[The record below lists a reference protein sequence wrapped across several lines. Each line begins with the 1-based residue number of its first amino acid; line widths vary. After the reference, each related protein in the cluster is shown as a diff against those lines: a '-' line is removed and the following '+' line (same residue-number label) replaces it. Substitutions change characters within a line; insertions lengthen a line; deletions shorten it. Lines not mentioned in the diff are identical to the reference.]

1 MRNKLTLIASILG
14 IVASLYT
21 IWPSLNNAFIKDD
34 VLFEITLKDTPV
46 INAKNIEF
54 TTNKG
59 VEASKLATVTITF
72 WNKGDEILRESN
84 FSKNNPFKINLN
96 QNIII
101 NDDIEFINENSLI
114 NKEQVKYNKDTNSID
129 FMPFTLE
136 ENKRF
141 SISFITLKKDDY
153 KIEINGQI
161 ERIPLSFGNKEK
173 KINKFLN
180 GPIVAILILIFVVG
194 LPVIL
199 TIIISDLITKHILQ
213 SKIFYII
220 KQRNET
226 KSEILKCYLT
236 DVLDGK
242 YSMRTFATE
251 YIDFLIDNKISFY
264 TKDVTNIFLT
274 HKYLFDN
281 IELFSRKYPNFYD
294 ITYQNKIFND
304 KSENI
309 LNNDVNTF
317 LNKISSLSIFNKIE
331 NLIYYIFEYMKISK
345 EDKSTLEK
353 SKKSFLGI
361 KN

>member
-1 MRNKLTLIASILG
+1 MKNKLTLIASILG

-21 IWPSLNNAFIKDD
+21 IWPSLNNTFIKDD

-46 INAKNIEF
+46 TNVKNIELL
-54 TTNKG
+54 TTSG
-59 VEASKLATVTITF
+59 DEASKLAIVTLTF
-72 WNKGDEILRESN
+72 WNKGDEILKESS

-101 NDDIEFINENSLI
+101 NDNIDFSNENSLI
-114 NKEQVKYNKDTNSID
+114 NKNQIKYTKETNSID
-129 FMPFTLE
+129 FTPFTLE

-141 SISFITLKKDDY
+141 SISFVTSKKDDY
-153 KIEINGQI
+153 KIEISGQI
-161 ERIPLSFGNKEK
+161 ENIQLSFGYKEK

-180 GPIVAILILIFVVG
+180 GPIMALLILIFVVG
-194 LPVIL
+194 IPLVL
-199 TIIISDLITKHILQ
+199 TIIISDFITKHILQ

-220 KQRNET
+220 KQRNT
-226 KSEILKCYLT
+226 TNSEILKSYLN

-251 YIDFLIDNKISFY
+251 YIDYLIDNKISFY

-281 IELFSRKYPNFYD
+281 IELFSKKYQNFYG
-294 ITYQNKIFND
+294 ITYQNKILNSD
-304 KSENI
+304 SKNI
-309 LNNDVNTF
+309 LNNDINIF
-317 LNKISSLSIFNKIE
+317 LNKISSLSMLNKIE

-345 EDKSTLEK
+345 EDKSALEK

-361 KN
+361 KD

>member
-1 MRNKLTLIASILG
+1 MKNRLTLIASILG

-21 IWPSLNNAFIKDD
+21 IWPLLNSTFIKDD
-34 VLFEITLKDTPV
+34 VLFEITLKDTPLT
-46 INAKNIEF
+46 NAKNIELL
-54 TTNKG
+54 TTSG
-59 VEASKLATVTITF
+59 EEASKLAIVTLTF
-72 WNKGDEILRESN
+72 LNKGDEILKEAS
-84 FSKNNPFKINLN
+84 FSKNNPFKIELN
-96 QNIII
+96 QNTII
-101 NDDIEFINENSLI
+101 NANINFINENSLI
-114 NKEQVKYNKDTNSID
+114 NEKQIKYNKDTNSID
-129 FMPFTLE
+129 FTPFTLE
-136 ENKRF
+136 ENKKF
-141 SISFITLKKDDY
+141 SISFITLKKEDY
-153 KIEINGQI
+153 KIGINGQI
-161 ERIPLSFGNKEK
+161 ENIELSFGYKEK

-180 GPIVAILILIFVVG
+180 GPIVALLILIFVVG
-194 LPVIL
+194 VPVLL
-199 TIIISDLITKHILQ
+199 TVSISDLITKHILQ

-220 KQRNET
+220 KQKNET

-281 IELFSRKYPNFYD
+281 IELFSRKYSNFYD
-294 ITYQNKIFND
+294 ITYQNKIFNAD
-304 KSENI
+304 SENI
-309 LNNDVNTF
+309 LNNDVKTF

-345 EDKSTLEK
+345 EDKSILEK

-361 KN
+361 KD